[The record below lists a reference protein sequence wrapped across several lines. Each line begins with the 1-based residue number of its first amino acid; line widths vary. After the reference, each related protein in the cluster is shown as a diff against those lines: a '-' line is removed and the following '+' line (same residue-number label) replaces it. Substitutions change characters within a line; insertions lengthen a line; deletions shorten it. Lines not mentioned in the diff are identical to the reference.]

1 MYLTFL
7 YISLKNVEYNALV
20 NNYAVTFLFTA
31 WSVCTVQCPSYSK
44 AILTLG
50 FGSIAAVR
58 GLDKDFFFK
67 LIEFPLAQLSCTQ
80 AFRFKTHTVLRKQ
93 YP

>member
-1 MYLTFL
+1 MLKLFKVLLFEFVSLFKYQIVYLTFL

-58 GLDKDFFFK
+58 GLDKDFFF
-67 LIEFPLAQLSCTQ
+67 
-80 AFRFKTHTVLRKQ
+80 
-93 YP
+93 